1 MQASRHRVRL
11 WHATKE
17 IYRDLSDNSAHS
29 DPIHLFPGQPAAVS
43 LLCSHVYHHA
53 YPPFLLPILCMLSSS
68 SCIIKGQFISIYYRY
83 TVAIQ
88 SMPLRGNQ
96 CCLPACQMLK
106 AVSTHSVTLGSHGW
120 CAEGVMTNGSGM
132 VQFSRGFM
140 LFAKNLPIVPVALR
154 VTVPWNIQTHTLTSS
169 FAANLFW
176 FCFVPWVRLDATVL
190 TPMSLAKVRA
200 QHSA

>member
-1 MQASRHRVRL
+1 
-11 WHATKE
+11 
-17 IYRDLSDNSAHS
+17 
-29 DPIHLFPGQPAAVS
+29 
-43 LLCSHVYHHA
+43 
-53 YPPFLLPILCMLSSS
+53 
-68 SCIIKGQFISIYYRY
+68 
-83 TVAIQ
+83 
-88 SMPLRGNQ
+88 
-96 CCLPACQMLK
+96 
-106 AVSTHSVTLGSHGW
+106 
-120 CAEGVMTNGSGM
+120 MTNGSGM

-200 QHSA
+200 RIQCKVTDSPASAPNQYCAFQPVLRPCQAAEAFYSTDKLGCSARCAWLNAYVGGFAIFTQHGRKVQVQKVCVACAGSRQWSFCGRCPKSNRHRAQGRDS